1 MIDSIRSLLR
11 KVTITLGEKKKL
23 DYKWI
28 IVLCSFA
35 MVFTTLGFCSSNKG
49 LYLSA
54 ITEAL
59 DIKRSLFSINDSV
72 RYISTALVNLAFGLL
87 ISKFGARKM
96 IGAGFVSLI
105 VSVLIYAY
113 ATNILLF
120 YAGGMFLGVGLSWTT
135 TTMVGYVVNRWCKE
149 HKGTIMGA
157 ILCAN
162 GLGGALAAQI
172 VTPIIYEQG
181 NAFGYQNAYK
191 LVAIILLVVG
201 IVVVALFRDAPGL
214 TPSKNAKKPKKP
226 IWNGITFSEAIRKPY
241 FYCAA
246 VCIFLTGAA
255 LQGVT
260 GISSAHFSDVGI
272 DAGYIATTVSI
283 HSLVLAG
290 AKFLTGFLHDKLGL
304 RVTLVYCHIAG
315 IIAFICLALSAPTAG
330 GKVLAMIYSIFS
342 SLALPLETIMLP
354 LITGDIF
361 GQISYAKMLGVFVS
375 VNTAGYA
382 VGAPLTNLVFDIFGS
397 YAPVLYVLSAV
408 LVVTM
413 VGFLVILKIV
423 DKERAAIEAKL
434 AEETV

>member
-1 MIDSIRSLLR
+1 
-11 KVTITLGEKKKL
+11 
-23 DYKWI
+23 
-28 IVLCSFA
+28 
-35 MVFTTLGFCSSNKG
+35 MVFIALGFCSSNKG

-59 DIKRSLFSINDSV
+59 GIKRSLFSINDSV

-96 IGAGFVSLI
+96 IAAGFVSLI
-105 VSVLIYAY
+105 ASALTYAY
-113 ATNILLF
+113 AENILLF
-120 YAGGMFLGVGLSWTT
+120 YVGGMFLGIGLSWTT

-149 HKGTIMGA
+149 HKGTIMGL
-157 ILCAN
+157 ILCSN

-181 NAFGYQNAYK
+181 NAFGYRNAYK

-201 IVVVALFRDAPGL
+201 VVVVSLFRDAPGL
-214 TPSKNAKKPKKP
+214 TPGKEKKKPKKP
-226 IWNGITFSEAIRKPY
+226 LWNGITFSEAVRKPY
-241 FYCAA
+241 FYGAA

-255 LQGVT
+255 LQGVA
-260 GISSAHFSDVGI
+260 GISSAHFADIGL
-272 DAGYIATTVSI
+272 DAGYIATTVSV

-304 RVTLVYCHIAG
+304 RVTMIYCYIAG
-315 IIAFICLALSAPTAG
+315 AIAFVCLALSNPSASGRT
-330 GKVLAMIYSIFS
+330 LAMIYSIFS
-342 SLALPLETIMLP
+342 SLAMPLETIMLP

-361 GQISYAKMLGVFVS
+361 GQVSYAKMLGIFVS

-382 VGAPLTNLVFDIFGS
+382 VGAPLTNLVFDALGS
-397 YAPVLYVLSAV
+397 YAPVLYVLSVV
-408 LVVTM
+408 LVAAAIT
-413 VGFLVILKIV
+413 FLIILKVV
-423 DKERAAIEAKL
+423 DKEKAAIEAKL

>member
-11 KVTITLGEKKKL
+11 KVTIPLSAKKKL

-28 IVLCSFA
+28 IVACSFL

-105 VSVLIYAY
+105 ASVLIYAY

-120 YAGGMFLGVGLSWTT
+120 YAGGMFLGIGLSWTT

-172 VTPIIYEQG
+172 VTPIIY
-181 NAFGYQNAYK
+181 NSAFGYRNAYK
-191 LVAIILLVVG
+191 LVALILLVVG
-201 IVVVALFRDAPGL
+201 ILVVTLFRDAPGL
-214 TPSKNAKKPKKP
+214 TPGKEAKKPKKP
-226 IWNGITFSEAIRKPY
+226 VWNGITFAEAVRKPY
-241 FYCAA
+241 FYGAA
-246 VCIFLTGAA
+246 ACIFLTGAA

-260 GISSAHFSDVGI
+260 GISSAHFTDVGI
-272 DAGYIATTVSI
+272 DAGYLATTVSI
-283 HSLVLAG
+283 HSLALAG

-304 RVTLVYCHIAG
+304 RVTLIYCHIAG
-315 IIAFICLALSAPTAG
+315 IIAFVCLALSNPSAS
-330 GKVLAMIYSIFS
+330 GKTLAMIYSVFS

-354 LITGDIF
+354 LITGDLF
-361 GQISYAKMLGVFVS
+361 GQASYAKMLGIFVS

-382 VGAPLTNLVFDIFGS
+382 VGAPLTNLVFDLSGS
-397 YAPVLYVLSAV
+397 YAPVLYVLSGV
-408 LVVTM
+408 LVLTM
-413 VGFLVILKIV
+413 VGFLVILKV
-423 DKERAAIEAKL
+423 ADKERAAAEAKL
-434 AEETV
+434 TKETV